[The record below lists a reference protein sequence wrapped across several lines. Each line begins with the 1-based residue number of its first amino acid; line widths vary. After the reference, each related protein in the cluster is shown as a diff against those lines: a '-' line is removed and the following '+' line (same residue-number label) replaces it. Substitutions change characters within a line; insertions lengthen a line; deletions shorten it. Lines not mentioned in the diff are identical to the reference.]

1 MIEAGGGVSKIMD
14 FFEILSPR
22 LTNALIFTANSMD
35 ECGMPRMKLKII

>member
-1 MIEAGGGVSKIMD
+1 VIEAGGGVSKIMD
-14 FFEILSPR
+14 FFEISPR